1 MESKMQHPCQNSL
14 RGSCISFII
23 STSCIEYGI
32 SPRRQCPTFWVEAP
46 IGVVAGHSAQRILRP
61 AATPPG
67 VLGSTN
73 TLTTRVLCLRPGTLV
88 RFSART
94 TPVVGDIVLLRYPN
108 DKLVAHRVV
117 GLDASWVQTKGD
129 SCALPDGPVP
139 SSHVIGC
146 AVSLQ
151 ALISVPLRNFWMRRT
166 GLLMSRLY
174 PSLVRRYRSI
184 LPRKDETFAEAS

>member
-1 MESKMQHPCQNSL
+1 MTSL
-14 RGSCISFII
+14 
-23 STSCIEYGI
+23 TQANK
-32 SPRRQCPTFWVEAP
+32 PDPPTAEL
-46 IGVVAGHSAQRILRP
+46 VATLLGDGLDVRLRLSGWSMKP
-61 AATPPG
+61 
-67 VLGSTN
+67 L
-73 TLTTRVLCLRPGTLV
+73 LQPGTLV
-88 RFSART
+88 RFSARA

-117 GLDASWVQTKGD
+117 ALDASWVQTKGD

-139 SSHVIGC
+139 SSHVLGC

-174 PSLVRRYRSI
+174 PSLVRCFRSI